1 MRVRPGAEY
10 LLWSFAGLVLL
21 ALLIVV
27 VWHLRPDESRAQ
39 QLALKA
45 SRVDLVSR
53 MQVALA
59 SSSEAE
65 RSAVLATTDE
75 DSQAFAAQALA
86 AVAEVERARAEL
98 VKFLT
103 RGDLERERALLAQ
116 FSEEFARLER
126 LDEEILGL
134 AVKNT
139 NVKAY
144 ALAYGPAADVLG
156 EMDFA
161 LSRLAEKRATSPDA
175 QAVLRL
181 AGRARIAVLH
191 IQVLL
196 PPHIAEENN
205 EKMDRLEAAMTAEER
220 QASQDLERLAA
231 LPSLSADSDLALAR
245 ARFGSFLELKS
256 RILALSRENTNVASL
271 ALSLNK
277 QRKAMALCVEHLNAL
292 QQAILEEPIAGV
304 TYGGLPNPTR

>member
-10 LLWSFAGLVLL
+10 LLWSLAGLVLL
-21 ALLIVV
+21 SLLIVV
-27 VWHLRPDESRAQ
+27 VWHLRPDESSAQ

-65 RSAVLATTDE
+65 RSAVVAATDE

-116 FSEEFARLER
+116 FSEEFARLKR

-134 AVKNT
+134 AGKNT

-156 EMDFA
+156 EMDSA
-161 LSRLAEKRATSPDA
+161 LSRLAEKRAMSPDA

-181 AGRARIAVLH
+181 APRARIAVLH

-196 PPHIAEENN
+196 PPHIAEESY

-231 LPSLSADSDLALAR
+231 HPSLSADSDLALAR

-277 QRKAMALCVEHLNAL
+277 QRKAMALCVEALNAL

-304 TYGGLPNPTR
+304 TYGRLPSPTR

>member
-10 LLWSFAGLVLL
+10 LLWSLTGLVLL
-21 ALLIVV
+21 SLLIVV
-27 VWHLRPDESRAQ
+27 VWHLRPDESSAQ

-116 FSEEFARLER
+116 FSEEFARLKR

-156 EMDFA
+156 EMDSA
-161 LSRLAEKRATSPDA
+161 LSRLAEKRAMSPDA

-181 AGRARIAVLH
+181 APRARIAVLH

-196 PPHIAEENN
+196 PPHIAEESH
-205 EKMDRLEAAMTAEER
+205 EKMERLEAAMTAEER

-231 LPSLSADSDLALAR
+231 LPSLSADSDLAVAR
-245 ARFGSFLELKS
+245 AWAASSSSS
-256 RILALSRENTNVASL
+256 RRSWRCLVRTPTWRRSPCLSTSSARRWPSAW
-271 ALSLNK
+271 
-277 QRKAMALCVEHLNAL
+277 R
-292 QQAILEEPIAGV
+292 P
-304 TYGGLPNPTR
+304 

>member
-21 ALLIVV
+21 SLLIVV
-27 VWHLRPDESRAQ
+27 VWHLRQDESPAQ

-65 RSAVLATTDE
+65 RSAVVATTDE

-98 VKFLT
+98 VPFLT
-103 RGDLERERALLAQ
+103 RGGLERERALLAQ
-116 FSEEFARLER
+116 FSEEFVRLER

-144 ALAYGPAADVLG
+144 ALAYGPAADVLR
-156 EMDFA
+156 EMDSA
-161 LSRLAEKRATSPDA
+161 LSRLAEKHAMSPDA
-175 QAVLRL
+175 QAVLRV
-181 AGRARIAVLH
+181 AARARIAVLH
-191 IQVLL
+191 IQILL
-196 PPHIAEENN
+196 PPHIAEESH
-205 EKMDRLEAAMTAEER
+205 EKMDRLEAAMTVEER
-220 QASQDLERLAA
+220 HASQDLRTPGGTPLTLHGLGPGTGAGSLRQ
-231 LPSLSADSDLALAR
+231 LPRAQVADL
-245 ARFGSFLELKS
+245 G
-256 RILALSRENTNVASL
+256 
-271 ALSLNK
+271 
-277 QRKAMALCVEHLNAL
+277 
-292 QQAILEEPIAGV
+292 AIS
-304 TYGGLPNPTR
+304 